1 MNIIEVM
8 QDKNVGKKYEFQTD
22 CFIVRKSVGR
32 FFLEEV
38 ETGKSI
44 ESMYTLH
51 TILFKPFKEIKWIWR
66 VNYEYHRSYKK
77 RKCRK
82 EIWNL

>member
-1 MNIIEVM
+1 MSIVEVM

-22 CFIVRKSVGR
+22 YFIVKKSVGR

-51 TILFKPFKEIKWIWR
+51 TILFKPFKEIK
-66 VNYEYHRSYKK
+66 
-77 RKCRK
+77 
-82 EIWNL
+82 

>member
-22 CFIVRKSVGR
+22 YFIVKKSVGR

-51 TILFKPFKEIKWIWR
+51 TILFKPFKEIK
-66 VNYEYHRSYKK
+66 
-77 RKCRK
+77 
-82 EIWNL
+82 

>member
-1 MNIIEVM
+1 MKVIEVM
-8 QDKNVGKKYEFQTD
+8 KEENIGKEYEFQTD
-22 CFIVRKSVGR
+22 RFIVRKSVGR

-51 TILFKPFKEIKWIWR
+51 TILFKPFKEIK
-66 VNYEYHRSYKK
+66 
-77 RKCRK
+77 
-82 EIWNL
+82 

>member
-1 MNIIEVM
+1 MKAEEVM
-8 QDKNVGKKYEFQTD
+8 QDKNVGKKYKFQTD

-51 TILFKPFKEIKWIWR
+51 TILFKPFKEIK
-66 VNYEYHRSYKK
+66 
-77 RKCRK
+77 
-82 EIWNL
+82 

>member
-1 MNIIEVM
+1 MKGDVIMKAEEVM
-8 QDKNVGKKYEFQTD
+8 QDKNVGKKYKFQAD
-22 CFIVRKSVGR
+22 YFIVRKSVGR

-51 TILFKPFKEIKWIWR
+51 TILFKSFKEIK
-66 VNYEYHRSYKK
+66 
-77 RKCRK
+77 
-82 EIWNL
+82 

>member
-8 QDKNVGKKYEFQTD
+8 QDKNVDKKYEFQTD

-51 TILFKPFKEIKWIWR
+51 TILFKPFKEIK
-66 VNYEYHRSYKK
+66 
-77 RKCRK
+77 
-82 EIWNL
+82 

>member
-51 TILFKPFKEIKWIWR
+51 TILFKPFKEIK
-66 VNYEYHRSYKK
+66 
-77 RKCRK
+77 
-82 EIWNL
+82 

>member
-8 QDKNVGKKYEFQTD
+8 QDKNVGKKYKFLGD
-22 CFIVRKSVGR
+22 CFIVRKSVGM

-44 ESMYTLH
+44 EDMYPLH

-66 VNYEYHRSYKK
+66 VNYEG
-77 RKCRK
+77 
-82 EIWNL
+82 